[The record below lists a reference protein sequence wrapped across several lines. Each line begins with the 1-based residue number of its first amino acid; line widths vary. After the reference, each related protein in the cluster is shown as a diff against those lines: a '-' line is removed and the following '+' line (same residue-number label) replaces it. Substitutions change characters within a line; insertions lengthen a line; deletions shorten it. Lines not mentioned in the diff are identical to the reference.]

1 MDSKNT
7 IAAIAL
13 SSAVIVLYSL
23 FFVPEKST
31 TDQSLVEK
39 EKIEQGTDAPS
50 LEQKETKIEISRDD
64 ALKQSERLQFEND
77 NIEQRTDTPSLDQ
90 KETLIEISRKD
101 ALIESERVEFENSNV
116 IGTISLK
123 GAAIDDLTF
132 KNYNVE
138 LEGDEKII
146 LLGPRNIKE
155 GYLIESG
162 FVTSDKNID
171 IPTSETIWSIK
182 GNKKLTENS
191 PIKLSWTNDQGI
203 TFEKEI
209 SLDDKYLF
217 SIKQRVINKTNGKY
231 DFYSYGQIIRNEIPD
246 IIDFLIL
253 HEGLIATL
261 DDELIEEDYDDI
273 QEKKFTKTAQKG
285 WLGISDKY
293 WITSLIPPQNK
304 EFKTTFDYKDKFRAN
319 FIATEPLELGPNNS
333 IEENLQ
339 IIVAA
344 KRVDVIDGYAKSL
357 AIDKFDL
364 VIDWGFLYFIT
375 KPLFFGIDYFFKLLG
390 NYGLAIIAIT
400 ICIRLVFFP
409 LANFSFRSMAK
420 MKALTPEMVRLKE
433 LHKNDKMKLQQEMMA
448 LYKKEKVNPMSGCL
462 PILVQIPV
470 FFALYKVLFVTIE
483 MRHMPFYGWIHDLSE
498 RDPTSIFNLFGLLP
512 YDVPSFLMIGA
523 WPVAMGVSM
532 WVQQKL
538 NPAPTDPMQA
548 KIFMFFPLFLTVIL
562 APFPSGLVIYWTVN
576 NILTMAQQVFIMK
589 RTTVKTVT

>member
-1 MDSKNT
+1 MDTKNT

-23 FFVPEKST
+23 FFIPEKT
-31 TDQSLVEK
+31 NTNQNVVEK
-39 EKIEQGTDAPS
+39 EKIEQNTDTPI
-50 LEQKETKIEISRDD
+50 LEQKETEISLSRED
-64 ALKQSERLQFEND
+64 ALKQN
-77 NIEQRTDTPSLDQ
+77 
-90 KETLIEISRKD
+90 
-101 ALIESERVEFENSNV
+101 ERVEFENDNI
-116 IGTISLK
+116 IGSISLK
-123 GAAIDDLTF
+123 GASIDDLTF
-132 KNYNVE
+132 KKYKVN
-138 LEGDEKII
+138 LEEDKKVT
-146 LLGPRNIKE
+146 LLAPRNIKE
-155 GYLIESG
+155 GYLIDSG

-171 IPTSETIWSIK
+171 IPNSNTVWSIV
-182 GNKKLTENS
+182 GNNKLTSQS
-191 PIKLSWTNDQGI
+191 PIKLSWTNKQGL
-203 TFEKEI
+203 TFEKMI

-217 SIKQRVINKTNGKY
+217 TIKQKVFNKSKNKY

-261 DDELIEEDYDDI
+261 DDELVEEDYDDI
-273 QEKKFTKTAQKG
+273 QEKKFTRVAKKG
-285 WLGISDKY
+285 FLGFSDKY
-293 WITSLIPPQNK
+293 WITSLIPPKNK
-304 EFKTTFDYKDKFRAN
+304 EFKTTFDYKNKFRAN
-319 FIATEPLELGPNNS
+319 FIATDPLELNENSS
-333 IEENLQ
+333 IEEELQ

-357 AIDKFDL
+357 SIDKFDL

-375 KPLFFGIDYFFKLLG
+375 KPLFYGIDYFFKLLG

-420 MKALTPEMVRLKE
+420 MKVLQPEMVRLKE

-483 MRHMPFYGWIHDLSE
+483 MRQMPFYGWIHDLSE

-512 YDVPSFLMIGA
+512 YDVPGFLVIGV
-523 WPVAMGVSM
+523 WPVLMGLSM
-532 WVQQKL
+532 YVQQKL
-538 NPAPTDPMQA
+538 NPAPTDDLQK
-548 KIFMFFPLFLTVIL
+548 KIFAFFPLFLTVIL

-576 NILTMAQQVFIMK
+576 NILTMAQQVFIMR

>member
-1 MDSKNT
+1 MDSKNV

-23 FFVPEKST
+23 FFVPE
-31 TDQSLVEK
+31 QSVKNKNLVEK
-39 EKIEQGTDAPS
+39 KKIEQNTDTPV
-50 LEQKETKIEISRDD
+50 LEQNETEVQLSRED
-64 ALKQSERLQFEND
+64 AIKKSERIQFENQS
-77 NIEQRTDTPSLDQ
+77 I
-90 KETLIEISRKD
+90 
-101 ALIESERVEFENSNV
+101 
-116 IGTISLK
+116 IGSISLK
-123 GAAIDDLTF
+123 GSSIDDLTF
-132 KNYNVE
+132 KNYNTD
-138 LEGDEKII
+138 LEKNEKVT
-146 LLGPRNIKE
+146 LLGPRNIQE
-155 GYLIESG
+155 GYLIDSG

-171 IPTSETIWSIK
+171 IPNSETLWSQV
-182 GNKKLTENS
+182 GNNKLTEKT
-191 PIKLSWTNDQGI
+191 PIKITWTNKQGL

-209 SLDDKYLF
+209 NLDDKYLF
-217 SIKQRVINKTNGKY
+217 TIKQKVKNPTSKKY
-231 DFYSYGQIIRNEIPD
+231 DFYSYGQIIRNQIPD
-246 IIDFLIL
+246 ITDFYIL

-273 QEKKFTKTAQKG
+273 QEKKFTQNAQKG
-285 WLGISDKY
+285 WLGIGDKY
-293 WITSLIPPQNK
+293 WITSLIPPREK
-304 EFKTTFDYKDKFRAN
+304 DFKTTFDYKKKFRAN
-319 FIATEPLELGPNNS
+319 FVTTEPLELNANDV
-333 IEENLQ
+333 IEEELQ

-344 KRVDVIDGYAKSL
+344 KRVDVIDGYAEEL
-357 AIDKFDL
+357 NIDKFDL

-400 ICIRLVFFP
+400 ICIRLAFFP

-420 MKALTPEMVRLKE
+420 MKALQPEMVRLKE
-433 LHKNDKMKLQQEMMA
+433 LHKDDKMKLQQAMMA

-483 MRHMPFYGWIHDLSE
+483 MRQMPFYGWIQDLSE

-512 YDVPSFLMIGA
+512 YDVPSFLVIGA
-523 WPVAMGVSM
+523 WPVAMGASM

-538 NPAPTDPMQA
+538 NPAPTDAMQA
-548 KIFMFFPLFLTVIL
+548 KIFAFFPLFLTVIL